1 MSNSQ
6 LAFPDLTIRG
16 FRGFRHLEIPELGRV
31 TLITG
36 KNNTGKSS
44 LLEGVRLVAQR
55 AAPDVLNDILDGRGE
70 YLPSGKEDS
79 RPLDPVR
86 DFHHSVLFHGFPSFD
101 DDFTP
106 IVIET
111 SNRNSSM
118 KVSLHAE
125 WRDIDDGLQHPRVV
139 ENLRRGVQEVVPKV
153 PVLVVRTQ
161 TGENVIRL
169 ENLGRLRNRLV
180 RSERDRINCR
190 IVNSN
195 GTPVP
200 LGTLWDRAILRD
212 EEEEVVQA
220 LQIIEPSITSVRMI
234 GGGERY
240 RPEKTPYIRA
250 GGVSRYVPLASFG
263 DGVTRILTLIL
274 ALLDARGGLLL
285 IDEFENG
292 LHHTAQLE
300 AWRMIFQLAQ
310 RHSIQVFV
318 TTHSWDTVEAFQ
330 AAAAESPEVGILL
343 RLTRNRD
350 DIIPT
355 VLTEEKLQVIASRR
369 IEVR

>member
-6 LAFPDLTIRG
+6 LTFPDLTIRG

-44 LLEGVRLVAQR
+44 LLEGVRLVSQR
-55 AAPDVLNDILDGRGE
+55 AAPDVLNDILDSRGE
-70 YLPSGKEDS
+70 YLPNGKEDS

-101 DDFTP
+101 DDFAP

-118 KVSLHAE
+118 KVSLYAE
-125 WRDIDDGLQHPRVV
+125 WRDVDDSLQIPLIT
-139 ENLRRGVQEVVPKV
+139 ENPSQGVREIVPKV

-161 TGENVIRL
+161 AGENVIRL

-180 RSERDRINCR
+180 RSDRDRMNCR

-212 EEEEVVQA
+212 EEEEVVRA
-220 LQIIEPSITSVRMI
+220 LQIIDSRITSVRMI
-234 GGGERY
+234 GGEARY
-240 RPEKTPYIRA
+240 RPKKAPYVRA
-250 GGVSRYVPLASFG
+250 RGLSRYVPLASFG
-263 DGVTRILTLIL
+263 DGMNRMLTLIL
-274 ALLDARGGLLL
+274 ALLDAREGLLL

-300 AWRMIFQLAQ
+300 AWRTIFQLAQ
-310 RHSIQVFV
+310 RHSIQVFA

-330 AAAAESPEVGILL
+330 AAAAESPEVGLLL
-343 RLTRNRD
+343 RLTRNKD
-350 DIIPT
+350 DVIPT
-355 VLTEEKLQVIASRR
+355 VLTEEKLQVIASRH

>member
-44 LLEGVRLVAQR
+44 LLEGLRIIAQR
-55 AAPDVLNDILDGRGE
+55 AVPAVLNDILSSRGE
-70 YLPSGKEDS
+70 YLLGDNEDS
-79 RPLDPVR
+79 SPLDPIR
-86 DFHHSVLFHGFPSFD
+86 DFPHSVLFHGFPAFVNEVA
-101 DDFTP
+101 P

-111 SNRNSSM
+111 RSPDNPM
-118 KVSLHAE
+118 KVSLHVE
-125 WRDIDDGLQHPRVV
+125 WMDAYEDPRTSVDAGNSRQTV
-139 ENLRRGVQEVVPKV
+139 REMIPKV
-153 PVLVVRTQ
+153 PVLVVRTRA
-161 TGENVIRL
+161 GENAIRL
-169 ENLGRLRNRLV
+169 EDLGRIRNRLV
-180 RSERDRINCR
+180 RSDQDGMNCR
-190 IVNSN
+190 IVNPCGVSD
-195 GTPVP
+195 P

-212 EEEEVVQA
+212 EEDEVVRA
-220 LQIIEPSITSVRMI
+220 LQIIESSITSVRMI

-240 RPEKTPYIRA
+240 RPEKMPYVRA
-250 GGVSRYVPLASFG
+250 GDLPRYVSLASFG
-263 DGVTRILTLIL
+263 DGINRMLTLIL
-274 ALLDARGGLLL
+274 ALLDAREGLFL

-292 LHHTAQLE
+292 LHHTVQLE
-300 AWRMIFQLAQ
+300 AWRTIFRLAE
-310 RHSIQVFV
+310 RHSIQVFA

-330 AAAAESPEVGILL
+330 AAAAESPEMGVLL
-343 RLTRNRD
+343 RLTRNGD